1 MAGDGLLQT
10 RGAGEHVD
18 RRNLILHN
26 CRMGQIDWD
35 DLRYVL
41 AVARSG
47 TASGAAEL
55 LGVNATTVARRIASL
70 EEGLGLELFQK
81 RQSGYIPTPTGE
93 QVTRSAATME
103 MEVDGLRHSIA
114 AQQRVTSGLVRF
126 TCPET
131 ISSYLLAPWL
141 VGFRNLYP
149 AVRIEV
155 INADAMLDLGRGE
168 ADVAMRIGVAPSG
181 TGIVARRLPDCPW
194 TAYCSR
200 KYADSRGAPKSPE
213 EMRNH
218 ALVGLEGHMA
228 RLPSSV
234 WFEQMVGAGSI
245 PLRCNSL
252 GNVVETIKADLGVAM
267 LPCLIGDLV
276 HELVRCYPPIPQL
289 NAQMWLILREDLKAA
304 PHVRAFVEF
313 LAGRVAARLP

>member
-1 MAGDGLLQT
+1 
-10 RGAGEHVD
+10 
-18 RRNLILHN
+18 
-26 CRMGQIDWD
+26 MGPIDWD

-41 AVARSG
+41 AVARRG

-55 LGVNATTVARRIASL
+55 LGVNATTVARRIAAL
-70 EEGLGLELFQK
+70 EAGLGLELFQK
-81 RQSGYIPTPTGE
+81 RQSGYLPTPTGE
-93 QVTRSAATME
+93 EAAKSAAAME
-103 MEVDGLRHSIA
+103 REVEGLRNGIA
-114 AQQRVTSGLVRF
+114 AQRRVTSGLVRF

-131 ISSYLLAPWL
+131 IASYLVAPWL

-155 INADAMLDLGRGE
+155 INADAMLDLGKGA
-168 ADVAMRIGVAPSG
+168 ADVAMRVGMPPSG
-181 TGIVARRLPDCPW
+181 TGIVARRLPDCLW

-200 KYADSRGAPKSPE
+200 AYARSRGAPASPG
-213 EMRNH
+213 EMRHH

-228 RLPSSV
+228 QLPSSV
-234 WFEQMVGAGSI
+234 WFEQMVGADRI

-276 HELVRCYPPIPQL
+276 HELVRCYPPIPEL
-289 NAQMWLILREDLKAA
+289 NAQMWLIVREDLKTA
-304 PHVRAFVEF
+304 PHVRAFVDF
-313 LAGRVAARLP
+313 LAHRLTTRPGSLSPAAPLPAE

>member
-1 MAGDGLLQT
+1 M
-10 RGAGEHVD
+10 EP
-18 RRNLILHN
+18 
-26 CRMGQIDWD
+26 IDWD

-41 AVARSG
+41 AVARSR

-55 LGVNATTVARRIASL
+55 LGVNATTVARRIAAL
-70 EEGLGLELFQK
+70 EAGLGLELFQK

-93 QVTRSAATME
+93 QAAKSAAVME
-103 MEVDGLRHSIA
+103 LEVEGLRNGIA
-114 AQQRVTSGLVRF
+114 AQRRVTSGLVRF

-155 INADAMLDLGRGE
+155 INADAMLDLGKGE
-168 ADVAMRIGVAPSG
+168 ADVALRIGVAPSG
-181 TGIVARRLPDCPW
+181 IGIVARRLPDCPW

-200 KYADSRGAPKSPE
+200 AYASTHGIPAFPE
-213 EMRNH
+213 AMRNH
-218 ALVGLEGHMA
+218 ALVGLEGYMA

-234 WFEQMVGAGSI
+234 WFEHMVGADRI

-276 HELVRCYPPIPQL
+276 HELVRCYPPIPEL
-289 NAQMWLILREDLKAA
+289 NAQIWLILREDLKSA
-304 PHVRAFVEF
+304 PHVRAFVDF
-313 LAGRVAARLP
+313 LAQRVAARLP